1 MLLKFIYYK
10 YITTKKLKPT
20 TDGTFL
26 MQKIINETKLDFD
39 DVLIRPKRSTLN
51 SRSEVNLIR
60 TFKFAHSPRE
70 LNCVPL
76 MVANMDTVGTIP
88 MGRSLSI
95 HQSITCLHK
104 HYDEDVLVNLFVK
117 PTDYFWYST
126 GTSKK
131 DIEKLERVF
140 NTIKHSQGY
149 IPNVCLDVANG
160 YTEQFVK
167 TAAHIRKLF
176 PEIIIM
182 AGNVVTQEM
191 VEELIIH
198 GKVDIVKVGIGSGSV
213 CTTRLKTGVGYPQL
227 SAVMECAD
235 AAHGLGGHICS
246 DGGCKV
252 VGDICK
258 AFGGN
263 ADFVMLGSMFAGADE
278 CEGEWKYEYKMRSGG
293 WQPFDP
299 QSSDV
304 EKRKV
309 SLQYYGM
316 SSKNAMDKHHDG
328 VANYRTAEG
337 KCVTVPYK
345 GHAIDILQDIYGGL
359 RSACTYVGANKIKDF
374 GKKTT
379 FIQVNNTHNKV
390 YEK

>member
-1 MLLKFIYYK
+1 
-10 YITTKKLKPT
+10 
-20 TDGTFL
+20 
-26 MQKIINETKLDFD
+26 MQKIINEIKLDFD

-51 SRSEVNLIR
+51 SRSDVDLVRN
-60 TFKFAHSPRE
+60 FKFAHSPRQLE
-70 LNCVPL
+70 CVPI
-76 MVANMDTVGTIP
+76 MVANMDTVGTIS
-88 MGRSLSI
+88 MSKSLSI
-95 HQSITCLHK
+95 HKAITCLHK
-104 HYDEDVLVNLFVK
+104 HYDEDVLVNLFIK
-117 PTDYFWYST
+117 PTDLIWYST

-131 DIEKLERVF
+131 DIDRLERIF
-140 NTIKHSQGY
+140 NLLKVSQGY
-149 IPNVCLDVANG
+149 IPNVCLDIANG

-176 PEIIIM
+176 PEIILM
-182 AGNVVTQEM
+182 AGNVVTPEM

-263 ADFVMLGSMFAGADE
+263 TDFVMLGSMFAGCDE
-278 CEGEWKYEYKMRSGG
+278 CEGEWEYQYRRAIIDNNGKVLQEW
-293 WQPFDP
+293 WQSLDP
-299 QSSDV
+299 GNSPKQ
-304 EKRKV
+304 KA
-309 SLQYYGM
+309 SLKYYGM
-316 SSKNAMDKHHDG
+316 SSKDAMNKHHNG
-328 VANYRTAEG
+328 VADYRTAEG
-337 KCVTVPYK
+337 KSLIVPYK
-345 GHAIDILQDIYGGL
+345 GLASEVIQDIYGGL
-359 RSACTYVGANKIKDF
+359 RSACTYIGANRIKDF

-379 FIQVNNTHNKV
+379 FIQVNNTHNKI
-390 YEK
+390 YEKP

>member
-1 MLLKFIYYK
+1 
-10 YITTKKLKPT
+10 
-20 TDGTFL
+20 

-39 DVLIRPKRSTLN
+39 DVLIRPKRSTLS
-51 SRSEVNLIR
+51 SRSEVDLIR
-60 TFKFAHSPRE
+60 SFDFAHSSRR
-70 LNCVPL
+70 LNCVPI
-76 MVANMDTVGTIP
+76 MVANMDTVGTVN
-88 MGRSLSI
+88 MAKSLEMNSAV
-95 HQSITCLHK
+95 TCLHK
-104 HYDEDVLVNLFVK
+104 HYDEDVLVNLFTR
-117 PTDYFWYST
+117 PTDHIWYST

-131 DIEKLERVF
+131 DMEKLERVF
-140 NTIKHSQGY
+140 NTIKLSQGY
-149 IPNVCLDVANG
+149 LPNVCLDVANG

-167 TAAHIRKLF
+167 TASHIRKLF
-176 PEIIIM
+176 PEIILM

-252 VGDICK
+252 VGDVCK

-263 ADFVMLGSMFAGADE
+263 SDFVMLGSMFAGCDE

-299 QSSDV
+299 GGSDH

-309 SLQYYGM
+309 SLKYYGM
-316 SSKNAMDKHHDG
+316 SSKDAMDKHHDG
-328 VANYRTAEG
+328 VAQYRTAEG
-337 KCVTVPYK
+337 KAVIVPYK
-345 GHAIDILQDIYGGL
+345 GLASDVIQDIYGGL
-359 RSACTYVGANKIKDF
+359 RSACTYIGANKIKDF

-379 FIQVNNTHNKV
+379 FIQVNNTHNRV

>member
-1 MLLKFIYYK
+1 
-10 YITTKKLKPT
+10 
-20 TDGTFL
+20 

-39 DVLIRPKRSTLN
+39 DVLIRPKRSTLK
-51 SRSEVNLIR
+51 SRSEVELVR
-60 TFKFAHSPRE
+60 SFKFAHSSRE
-70 LNCVPL
+70 LNCIPI
-76 MVANMDTVGTIP
+76 MAANMDTVGTID
-88 MGRSLSI
+88 MGNSLSSLG
-95 HQSITCLHK
+95 SITCLHK
-104 HYDEDVLVNLFVK
+104 HYDEDTLINVFVK
-117 PTDYFWYST
+117 PTDLIWYST

-140 NTIKHSQGY
+140 STIQKNNGY

-167 TAAHIRKLF
+167 TASHIRKLF
-176 PEIIIM
+176 PEIILM

-227 SAVMECAD
+227 SAIMECAD

-258 AFGGN
+258 AFGAN
-263 ADFVMLGSMFAGADE
+263 SDFVMLGSMFAGCEE
-278 CEGEWKYEYKMRSGG
+278 CEGEWKYEYLVEPGSCAPGF
-293 WQPFDP
+293 WQSIDP
-299 QSSDV
+299 GNNFL
-304 EKRKV
+304 KRKT
-309 SLQYYGM
+309 SLKYYGM
-316 SSKNAMDKHHDG
+316 SSREAMNKHHNG
-328 VANYRTAEG
+328 VADYRTEEG
-337 KCVTVPYK
+337 KSVTIPYK
-345 GHAIDILQDIYGGL
+345 GLVADTLLDIFGGL
-359 RSACTYVGANKIKDF
+359 RSACTYIGANKIKDF

-379 FIQVNNTHNKV
+379 FIQVNNTHNKL
-390 YEK
+390 YEKH

>member
-1 MLLKFIYYK
+1 
-10 YITTKKLKPT
+10 
-20 TDGTFL
+20 

-39 DVLIRPKRSTLN
+39 DVLIRPKRSTLK
-51 SRSEVNLIR
+51 SRSDVGLIR
-60 TFKFAHSPRE
+60 SFKFAHSSRQ
-70 LNCVPL
+70 LNCVPI
-76 MVANMDTVGTIP
+76 MGANMDTVGTIS
-88 MGRSLSI
+88 MAQSFSSLG
-95 HQSITCLHK
+95 SITCLHK
-104 HYDEDVLVNLFVK
+104 HYSEDTLVDVFTK
-117 PTDYFWYST
+117 PTEIILSADTDLIWYST

-131 DIEKLERVF
+131 DIEKLESVF
-140 NTIKHSQGY
+140 KKIKANGGKY
-149 IPNVCLDVANG
+149 PNVCLDVANG

-167 TAAHIRKLF
+167 TAAYIRKLF

-182 AGNVVTQEM
+182 AGNVVTPEM

-227 SAVMECAD
+227 SAIMECAD

-246 DGGCKV
+246 DGGCKN

-263 ADFVMLGSMFAGADE
+263 SDFVMLGSMFAGCEE
-278 CEGEWKYEYKMRSGG
+278 CEGEWEYEYKACLNNNVDKYKQINW
-293 WQPFDP
+293 WQSLDP
-299 QSSDV
+299 GYET
-304 EKRKV
+304 EKRKKTFK
-309 SLQYYGM
+309 YYGM
-316 SSKNAMDKHHDG
+316 SSKEAMDKHHNG
-328 VANYRTAEG
+328 VALYRTAEG

-345 GHAIDILQDIYGGL
+345 GLACNTLLDIYGGL
-359 RSACTYVGANKIKDF
+359 RSACTYIGANKIKDF

-379 FIQVNNTHNKV
+379 FIMVNNTHNRI

>member
-1 MLLKFIYYK
+1 
-10 YITTKKLKPT
+10 
-20 TDGTFL
+20 
-26 MQKIINETKLDFD
+26 MQKIINEIKLDFD

-51 SRSEVNLIR
+51 SRAEVDLVR

-70 LNCVPL
+70 LSCVPI
-76 MVANMDTVGTIP
+76 MVANMDTVGTIKTAK
-88 MGRSLSI
+88 SLEP
-95 HQSITCLHK
+95 HKAITCLHK
-104 HYDEDVLVNLFVK
+104 HYDSDTLINLFTLNTNSGLV
-117 PTDYFWYST
+117 WYST
-126 GTSKK
+126 GISNK
-131 DIEKLERVF
+131 DLTRLQNIF
-140 NTIKHSQGY
+140 DTIRAGGGE

-176 PEIIIM
+176 PEIILM

-227 SAVMECAD
+227 SAIMECAD

-252 VGDICK
+252 VGDVCK

-263 ADFVMLGSMFAGADE
+263 ADFLMLGSMFAGVDE
-278 CEGEWKYEYKMRSGG
+278 CEGDWKYEYLTGQG
-293 WQPFDP
+293 FWQPIDP
-299 QSSDV
+299 KYELPC

-309 SLQYYGM
+309 SFQYYGM
-316 SSKNAMDKHHDG
+316 SSKNAMDKHHNG
-328 VANYRTAEG
+328 VAEYRTAEG

-345 GHAIDILQDIYGGL
+345 GTAEETLQDIYGGL
-359 RSACTYVGANKIKDF
+359 RSACTYIGATKIKDF

-379 FIQVNNTHNKV
+379 FIQVNNTHNKI
-390 YEK
+390 YEKN